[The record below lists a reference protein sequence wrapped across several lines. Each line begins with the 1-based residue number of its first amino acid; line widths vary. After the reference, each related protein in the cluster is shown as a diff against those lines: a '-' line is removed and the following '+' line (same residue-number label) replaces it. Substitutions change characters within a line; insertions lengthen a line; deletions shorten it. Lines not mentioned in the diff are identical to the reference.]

1 MTKLLRLVSFLEGVS
16 FILLLGIAM
25 PLKYM
30 MGKPFLVLYA
40 GMFHGV
46 MFVLFIVLLLLACQV
61 KGWSLKVFVIGLVA
75 SVLPL
80 VPFWF
85 ERYIHKLELADAKLL
100 DATQMSDE

>member
-1 MTKLLRLVSFLEGVS
+1 MTKLLRLLSFLEGIS

-30 MGKPFLVLYA
+30 MNKPFLVPYA

-46 MFVLFIVLLLLACQV
+46 MFVAFIVLLLVVCQV

-75 SVLPL
+75 SILPFA
-80 VPFWF
+80 PFWF
-85 ERYIHKLELADAKLL
+85 ERYIHKLELAE
-100 DATQMSDE
+100 DELMADE